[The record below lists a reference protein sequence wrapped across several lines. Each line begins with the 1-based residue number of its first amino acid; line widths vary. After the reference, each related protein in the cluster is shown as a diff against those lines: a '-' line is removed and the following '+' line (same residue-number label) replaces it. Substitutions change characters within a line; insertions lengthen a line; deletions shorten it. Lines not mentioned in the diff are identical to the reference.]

1 METIIT
7 ICGWVLFGLIAIAM
21 TAFVAAFV
29 YGCTFLGYHLSTRL
43 IRERRWWKK
52 AIRESNHRIV
62 RCAAVTMSDRFGYG
76 EKATLGDI
84 IRDTTN
90 KINNRE
96 KLKPC
101 KNPTA

>member
-1 METIIT
+1 METTIT
-7 ICGWVLFGLIAIAM
+7 ICGWVLFGLIAIAI

-29 YGCTFLGYHLSTRL
+29 YGCTFLGYQLSTRL

-52 AIRESNHRIV
+52 AVRDGNHRIV

-76 EKATLGDI
+76 ETATLGDI

-96 KLKPC
+96 K
-101 KNPTA
+101 